1 MKSWQIP
8 HGISRAMRWI
18 TPFTLMAGLAACGGA
33 DSPPGA
39 MGAVDAGRASQPA
52 MATSPSAPTAAA
64 GSAVGDTAQPVAV
77 DALSRRSPA
86 DVVVASVLP
95 RAKPERDAAG
105 RGGAQPDSPAR
116 WLDADLPQGK
126 VGQPVMVVVPGA
138 LPQEAA
144 TRGREQGQTQR
155 VSR

>member
-1 MKSWQIP
+1 MKSWQSP
-8 HGISRAMRWI
+8 HEISRALRWI
-18 TPFTLMAGLAACGGA
+18 TPLTLAMGLAACGGS

-39 MGAVDAGRASQPA
+39 IGAVDAGRATPPA
-52 MATSPSAPTAAA
+52 IATSPSAPTAAA
-64 GSAVGDTAQPVAV
+64 ASTVGDTAQPVPV
-77 DALSRRSPA
+77 DPMTRRSPA

-105 RGGAQPDSPAR
+105 RGGARPDSPAR
-116 WLDADLPQGK
+116 WLDADLPHGK
-126 VGQPVMVVVPGA
+126 VGQPVVVVVPGA

-144 TRGREQGQTQR
+144 SRGSEQGRAQR